1 MRIISS
7 KKCAFEFLKVF
18 ENSKTKYKKM
28 SREEKKEFYQ
38 NRARE
43 NRRLEKNR
51 DLNAILKDVASEQPG
66 YKLV

>member
-1 MRIISS
+1 
-7 KKCAFEFLKVF
+7 
-18 ENSKTKYKKM
+18 M

-66 YKLV
+66 YGLVWFKLFWIRISWKNLFS

>member
-1 MRIISS
+1 
-7 KKCAFEFLKVF
+7 
-18 ENSKTKYKKM
+18 M

-66 YKLV
+66 YELK